1 MEAAVVVECRADFE
15 SLAAA
20 EVPRLTCSWR
30 VMDYDRAS
38 HGAHGSHGGGVEVK
52 QAVVVFPGR
61 DGRCNVGLA
70 KEVHGELCLGQQAV
84 PQEVG
89 KGIRD
94 SLQNG
99 VEVCFERA
107 DGTFRN
113 VAAVNIWWDKLNLGS
128 PFLFDL

>member
-1 MEAAVVVECRADFE
+1 MDAAVVVECGANVE
-15 SLAAA
+15 SLTAA
-20 EVPRLTCSWR
+20 EVPRPTCSWI
-30 VMDYDRAS
+30 VMDYDRAAY
-38 HGAHGSHGGGVEVK
+38 GAHGGGIEIK
-52 QAVVVFPGR
+52 RAVVVVPGR
-61 DGRCNVGLA
+61 NGRCNVGLA
-70 KEVHGELCLGQQAV
+70 KEFHGELCLGLQAV

-99 VEVCFERA
+99 EEVCFERSE
-107 DGTFRN
+107 GTFSD